1 MIPMSKHA
9 LMGGT
14 VAAAV
19 GIGFFMQNS
28 PTAQARYGEGVEVA
42 SLTQTLPAAVLA
54 DTVAK
59 AASDEN
65 TPALDDAVL
74 APVPRAQAAP
84 DTDAADTDAPD
95 SDAPDPGA
103 TAMLPQDAPPAPTDP
118 APAPMD
124 MASAGSG
131 PDQMLPDTE
140 AASALAAPDAQC
152 EPRMTAIPQDAAMVD
167 LALASCQPQAR
178 VTIHHNG
185 MMVQGITDA
194 GGALQITLPA
204 LAEVALFIAE
214 FQDRQGAVAT
224 VTVPTLADYDRV
236 VLQWRGDEGF
246 LLNAFEFDA
255 AYGQEGHRYRDTP
268 GTIEAAALGSGG
280 VVTQHGDA
288 AVDNGLLAEAYTF
301 ARSTAQR
308 VGKIAFSV
316 EAVVTEANCGREI
329 AAQSLQ
335 VSGGTGLAVREL
347 VLTMPDCSAVGDYIV
362 LNNMAEDLIIAAN

>member
-14 VAAAV
+14 VEAAV

-28 PTAQARYGEGVEVA
+28 PTAQARYGDGVEVA
-42 SLTQTLPAAVLA
+42 SLMQTLPGAALA
-54 DTVAK
+54 DPVAD
-59 AASDEN
+59 AASDET
-65 TPALDDAVL
+65 TPALDDAVV
-74 APVPRAQAAP
+74 APGPRSQAG
-84 DTDAADTDAPD
+84 
-95 SDAPDPGA
+95 PDPDALAIPIA
-103 TAMLPQDAPPAPTDP
+103 TLPEDAPPAATDP
-118 APAPMD
+118 APAPVD
-124 MASAGSG
+124 MASVGPG
-131 PDQMLPDTE
+131 PDQMLPD
-140 AASALAAPDAQC
+140 AGAVSALSDPVPQC

-167 LALASCQPQAR
+167 LALSSCQPQAR

-185 MMVQGITDA
+185 MMVQAITDA

-255 AYGQEGHRYRDTP
+255 AFGQDGHRYRDTP
-268 GTIEAAALGSGG
+268 GTLEAAALGSGG
-280 VVTQHGDA
+280 VVTQHGDTA
-288 AVDNGLLAEAYTF
+288 ADDGLRAETYTF
-301 ARSTAQR
+301 ARSASQR

-335 VSGGTGLAVREL
+335 LSGGTGLAVREL
-347 VLTMPDCSAVGDYIV
+347 VLTMPDCSAMGDYIV